1 MSRLYKAGDTYS
13 KSFTVCNSTGAAANA
28 DSAPTGTILLNGAS
42 DVTVVTITNPAT
54 GQYKATASAL
64 PGTAGDVIELLI
76 AATVGGVATKAIVDA
91 IRLVAFSP
99 SNTTSLGLT
108 NLDAAISSRSTYAG
122 GAVASVTAAVTV
134 GTNND
139 KTGYKL
145 ASDGLDSIS
154 TTAPSGVAS
163 NFREMMVQVWR
174 RFFRKTTKTSTQ
186 VKTYADDGTTVV
198 TTQTVSDDGSTQTQG
213 AAS

>member
-1 MSRLYKAGDTYS
+1 MSRLYKAGDTYC
-13 KSFTVCNSTGAAANA
+13 KSFTVCNSTGAAADA
-28 DSAPTGTILLNGAS
+28 DSTPTGTILLQGAA
-42 DVTVVTITNPAT
+42 DATVVTVTKVAT

-174 RFFRKTTKTSTQ
+174 RFFRKTTKTSSQ
-186 VKTYADDGTTVV
+186 IKTYADDGTTVT
-198 TTQTVSDDGSTQTQG
+198 TTQAISNDGTTQTQG